1 LEKEN
6 IEKRWGCRFV
16 NDHPT
21 VKIVTEL
28 DIVNARRVCREI
40 AKEMGFGIVDQA
52 RIATATS
59 ELASN
64 IYLYANNGVIVVE
77 KIIKEDRK
85 GIAITAID
93 NGPGISNPH
102 KLLEEYAKTSNIG
115 AGLPGVKRLMDSIEI
130 ESEIGKGTVIRVEKW
145 VK

>member
-1 LEKEN
+1 M
-6 IEKRWGCRFV
+6 

-28 DIVNARRVCREI
+28 DIIAARRMCREL

-64 IYLYANNGVIVVE
+64 IYLYATNGEIIVE
-77 KIIKEDRK
+77 KIEKGNRK
-85 GIAITAID
+85 GIAITAVD
-93 NGPGISNPH
+93 NGPGIANPH
-102 KLLEEYAKTSNIG
+102 KLLEEYSKTSNIG

-130 ESEIGKGTVIRVEKW
+130 ESVIGKGTVIRVEKW